1 MKKIVFLLV
10 FIYTNASA
18 QELHK
23 DVLKRLKTHIE
34 YLSSDMMQG
43 RNTGSMEAEKA
54 ARYIAAQFY
63 LLGLTPI
70 DSDKTYFQRFDCK
83 VKKNPHGDAVKEDI
97 PLQAINV
104 VGFIDNKKE
113 NTIIIGAH
121 YDHLGHG
128 EYGGSLSVDKKDL
141 IHNGA
146 DDNASGVAGLIELAA
161 ALKNYSMANYNFLF
175 IAFSGEELGLYGSNF
190 FTKNPLINMKNTDL
204 MINMDMIGRMK
215 EATLI
220 VNGVGTNPD
229 LTGIIQKI
237 QIDDV
242 KYKLSESGV
251 GPSDHTS
258 FYFQDIPVLHFFTG
272 AHEDYHKPTDD
283 FTKINYRGM
292 ISILNIILHVC
303 DAVNAKPKLEFTKT
317 KEEDEKNSPKFSVT
331 LGVMPDYIYDGV
343 GMKIDG
349 VTEGK
354 PAQKAGLMK
363 GDIVTKL
370 GDVDV
375 KDMQTYMEALSKF
388 KKGDT
393 TQVVV
398 DRGGKNIIASVT
410 FQ

>member
-1 MKKIVFLLV
+1 MKKIVFLLL
-10 FIYTNASA
+10 FIYTNVSA
-18 QELHK
+18 QELQK
-23 DVLKRLKTHIE
+23 DVLKQLKMHVE

-63 LLGLTPI
+63 MHGLTPI

-83 VKKNPHGDAVKEDI
+83 VKKNPHGDMSKEDI
-97 PLQAINV
+97 ALQAINV

-128 EYGGSLSVDKKDL
+128 EYGGSLSVDTKDL

-161 ALKNYSMANYNFLF
+161 ALKNYPEANYNFLF
-175 IAFSGEELGLYGSNF
+175 IAFSGEELGLYGSNY
-190 FTKNPLINMKNTDL
+190 FTKNPLIDMKKTNL
-204 MINMDMIGRMK
+204 MINMDMIGRLK
-215 EATLI
+215 ESTLI
-220 VNGVGTNPD
+220 INGVGTNPD
-229 LTGIIQKI
+229 LNTLLQSIS
-237 QIDDV
+237 IDDV

-292 ISILNIILHVC
+292 ISILNIILDVC
-303 DAVNAKPKLEFTKT
+303 DAVNSKPKLTFTKT
-317 KEEDEKNSPKFSVT
+317 KEEDDKNSPKFSVT
-331 LGVMPDYIYDGV
+331 LGVMPDYIYDGA

-354 PAQKAGLMK
+354 PAQKAGLQK

-370 GDVDV
+370 GDIRV
-375 KDMQTYMEALSKF
+375 KDMQSYMEALSKF

-393 TQVVV
+393 TQVEVA
-398 DRGGKNIIASVT
+398 RGGKIVKASIT
-410 FQ
+410 F